1 MKTQIQSFINE
12 KSLFTIDDKLLVA
25 VSGGVDSVV
34 LSYLLNSCGYKI
46 VIAHCNFQLRGE
58 ASDGD
63 QIFVET
69 LSKDLGVVCH
79 SKRFDTEG
87 YVLEKKLNTQLAAR
101 ELRYQWF
108 EELRHEFGYKY
119 IVTAHHASDN
129 IETVLYNFTKGT
141 GLRGLTGMKPKNN
154 AIVRPLLWAK
164 KEEIQTFAE
173 VQNYAFRE
181 DASNE
186 SDKYTRNYIRHHI
199 VPALQHINPSF
210 ETTAIDNL
218 KHLAETQILF
228 DFFIKKI
235 KMDAIEW
242 EYKQFFIDKN
252 EIKAYPSVATI
263 LFEILKDYGFNA
275 TQVAQILQDDEHR
288 TGSLFYSQTYK
299 LLIDRHHYIVAP
311 IHEQTIGKEYFT
323 ILKEDTL
330 LGNNHTELS
339 FHYSDTISPIFPHDP
354 HIACL
359 DAEKLTFPL
368 VLRKWIEGDRFQPLG
383 MAGKNQLLSDFFRL
397 KKLSQFEKEEVWVL
411 ETAENEICWVVGYRI
426 DERFKI
432 TDDVKTCVTITASQN
447 MFLDSHSFQNTL

>member
-1 MKTQIQSFINE
+1 MKTQIQKFINE
-12 KSLFTIDDKLLVA
+12 KSLFSIDDNLLVA
-25 VSGGVDSVV
+25 VSGGVDSVA
-34 LSYLLNSCGYKI
+34 LCYLLNSCGYKI
-46 VIAHCNFQLRGE
+46 AIAHCNFQLRGE

-63 QIFVET
+63 ETFVKT
-69 LSKDLGVVCH
+69 LAKDLGVICH
-79 SKRFDTEG
+79 TKRFDTEG

-119 IVTAHHASDN
+119 VITAHHATDN

-154 AIVRPLLWAK
+154 AIVRPLLWAQ
-164 KEEIQTFAE
+164 KEEVLAFAAA
-173 VQNYAFRE
+173 QNLDFRE

-199 VPALQHINPSF
+199 VPALHHINPSF
-210 ETTAIDNL
+210 ETTAIENL
-218 KHLAETQILF
+218 KHLTETQALL

-275 TQVAQILQDDEHR
+275 TQVAQILKDDEHR

-311 IHEQTIGKEYFT
+311 IHEQNIGKEYFT

-330 LGNNHTELS
+330 LSNNLTELS

-354 HIACL
+354 HIAFL
-359 DAEKLTFPL
+359 DAERLTFPL

-411 ETAENEICWVVGYRI
+411 ETAEKEICWVVGYRI

>member
-1 MKTQIQSFINE
+1 MKTQIQKFINE
-12 KSLFTIDDKLLVA
+12 KSLFSIEDKLLVA
-25 VSGGVDSVV
+25 VSGGVDSVA
-34 LSYLLNSCGYKI
+34 LCYLLNSCGYKI
-46 VIAHCNFQLRGE
+46 AIAHCNFQLRGE

-63 QIFVET
+63 ETFVKA
-69 LSKDLGVVCH
+69 LAKDLGVICH

-108 EELRHEFGYKY
+108 DELRHEFGYKY
-119 IVTAHHASDN
+119 VITAHHASDN
-129 IETVLYNFTKGT
+129 IETVLYNFAKGT

-154 AIVRPLLWAK
+154 AIVRPLLWAQ
-164 KEEIQTFAE
+164 KEEILAFVAA
-173 VQNYAFRE
+173 QNLDFRE

-199 VPALQHINPSF
+199 VPALHHINPSF
-210 ETTAIDNL
+210 ETTAIENL
-218 KHLAETQILF
+218 KHLAETQSLF

-242 EYKQFFIDKN
+242 EYKQFFIDKS

-311 IHEQTIGKEYFT
+311 IHEQNIGKEYFT
-323 ILKEDTL
+323 IMKEDTL
-330 LGNNHTELS
+330 LSNNLTELT
-339 FHYSDTISPIFPHDP
+339 FHYSDTISPIIPHDP
-354 HIACL
+354 YIAFL
-359 DAEKLTFPL
+359 DAERLTYPL

-383 MAGKNQLLSDFFRL
+383 MGGKNQLLSDFFRL

-447 MFLDSHSFQNTL
+447 MFLDSHSFQDLL